1 MVVFAYMDH
10 TGKIAKEVGEKGIW
24 MFGER
29 CQFVRLGDSLVFT
42 QCGKCHELGHVTN
55 LCPLPRNAVHCYRC
69 GGSHKSGSHDF
80 LCKAN
85 THKVGGKCDC
95 AFPCLLCKQT
105 GHTCRDR
112 KCSKRGAFPAPPL
125 ASAKRPSPPQKA
137 TTPPKTTPPQET
149 PIEDDEPPPPP
160 PKNKGKG
167 KATAESLV
175 STQRETPTMDD
186 IPIRVKPT
194 RSQLNRERAKKRA
207 TYQRGRTS
215 GLIDPTPMMT
225 TAPPLPSNQFE
236 LLPDDTDDTV
246 ARVPVPLLGEEKE
259 LPPLTQPKSN
269 ALTQQ
274 DFQIRERAMFID
286 IASLPSEAM
295 LQLAITRKYTDH
307 NIAANAMR
315 AADKAWGGNGDLE
328 HILGYQACYAH
339 VHNWPLT
346 AEDTLT
352 QIQSE
357 AKEGFHMEDEIAAKH
372 QHITAAGV
380 TPLDYFFAQTERMG
394 AENVFFTLF
403 PQISSLIELDAH
415 MARLDNQVAKAYL
428 RHLDMTLGG
437 LGMGAAIQSKW
448 TPAEL
453 EQTLV
458 LATTLENWR
467 LATEAQEA
475 EAKRQEQITHWARL
489 MHSESIRLVNSGIRK
504 SPALPYPIC
513 QTVIVPDYVK
523 QGTLT
528 TEEECRDLA
537 YRHTPYERITW
548 NGDILPIPRPCVS
561 FLQRAQCAA
570 ARSTTPTPHA
580 PVNV

>member
-1 MVVFAYMDH
+1 MDH
-10 TGKIAKEVGEKGIW
+10 TGKIAKEAGEKGIW

-29 CQFVRLGDSLVFT
+29 CQFVRLGDSPIFT

-55 LCPLPRNAVHCYRC
+55 LCPLPRNAARCYRC
-69 GGSHKSGSHDF
+69 GGSHESGSHDF

-105 GHTCRDR
+105 GHTCRDC

-137 TTPPKTTPPQET
+137 TTPSKVTPSQET
-149 PIEDDEPPPPP
+149 TIKDDEMPPPPP
-160 PKNKGKG
+160 TNKGKGKG
-167 KATAESLV
+167 KATAELLV
-175 STQRETPTMDD
+175 STQREAPTMDN
-186 IPIRVKPT
+186 IPIRVKPS
-194 RSQLNRERAKKRA
+194 RAQLNRERAKKRV
-207 TYQRGRTS
+207 TYQRGRAT
-215 GLIDPTPMMT
+215 GLIDPVPMMT
-225 TAPPLPSNQFE
+225 TAPPPLPSNRFE
-236 LLPDDTDDTV
+236 LLPDDTDDAV
-246 ARVPVPLLGEEKE
+246 AQVPVPILGEETE
-259 LPPLTQPKSN
+259 LQPLTQPKSN

-286 IASLPSEAM
+286 IALLPSEAM
-295 LQLAITRKYTDH
+295 IQLAITHKFTDH
-307 NIAANAMR
+307 NVAANAMR

-328 HILGYQACYAH
+328 RILGYQACYAYI
-339 VHNWPLT
+339 HNWPLT

-357 AKEGFHMEDEIAAKH
+357 AAEGFHTEDEIAAKY
-372 QHITAAGV
+372 QRTTAAGV
-380 TPLDYFFAQTERMG
+380 TPLDYYFARTERMG
-394 AENVFFTLF
+394 ADNVFFTLF
-403 PQISSLIELDAH
+403 PQISSPIELDAH
-415 MARLDNQVAKAYL
+415 MARLDNRVAKAYL
-428 RHLDMTLGG
+428 RHLDMALGG
-437 LGMGAAIQSKW
+437 SGIGATIQAKW
-448 TPAEL
+448 TPTEL
-453 EQTLV
+453 EQTQA

-467 LATEAQEA
+467 LATEAQDT
-475 EAKRQEQITHWARL
+475 EAKHQEQITHWARL

-513 QTVIVPDYVK
+513 QTVIVPDYIK

-528 TEEECRDLA
+528 TEEECKDLA
-537 YRHTPYERITW
+537 YQHMPYECITW
-548 NGDILPIPRPCVS
+548 NGDILPILRPRVS